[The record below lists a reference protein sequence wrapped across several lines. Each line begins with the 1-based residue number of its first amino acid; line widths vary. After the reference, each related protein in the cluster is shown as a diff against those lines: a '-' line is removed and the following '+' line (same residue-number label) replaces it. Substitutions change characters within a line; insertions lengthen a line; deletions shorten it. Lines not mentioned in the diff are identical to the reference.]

1 MEAKAIQ
8 NHGGQ
13 AQPDDWV
20 SARSFYT
27 CKNGICNDCLAKHEN
42 KKQLILP
49 LSKLKEQDFKID
61 LGHFLKSLAKFERPV
76 LFYHLNHPINEQ
88 ALIKFTGHENF
99 ENSFE
104 VIKPFLPTTIIPAT
118 IISPYALSKNNR
130 LKEQKLV
137 RQTKQYFEPLGFIKL
152 HLHSVADYHEYA
164 ESEKV
169 GLLMM
174 PLKDLPDYVQYA
186 MHSKDLNKVIPAI
199 FQP

>member
-1 MEAKAIQ
+1 MGAKAIQ
-8 NHGGQ
+8 NHRGQ
-13 AQPDDWV
+13 AQPNDWV

-27 CKNGICNDCLAKHEN
+27 CKDGICNSCLSKHED

-49 LSKLKEQDFKID
+49 LSKLKEKDFDID
-61 LGHFLKSLAKFERPV
+61 LGNFLKSIAKFDRPV
-76 LFYHLNHPINEQ
+76 LFYHRNQTITEQ

-104 VIKPFLPTTIIPAT
+104 VIKPFLPKNIIPAT

-137 RQTKQYFEPLGFIKL
+137 QLTKKHFQPLGFIKL
-152 HLHSVADYHEYA
+152 HLHTVADYHEYA
-164 ESEKV
+164 ENEKV

-174 PLKDLPDYVQYA
+174 PLKDLPDYVHYV
-186 MHSKDLNKVIPAI
+186 MHSEDLENVIPAI

>member
-1 MEAKAIQ
+1 MEHITSQ
-8 NHGGQ
+8 NQGGE
-13 AQPDDWV
+13 AQPNDWG

-27 CKNGICNDCLAKHEN
+27 CKNGICNSCLSKYES
-42 KKQLILP
+42 KDQLVLP
-49 LSKLKEQDFKID
+49 LSKLKETDFEID
-61 LGHFLKSLAKFERPV
+61 LGNFLKSLAKFKRPV
-76 LFYHLNHPINEQ
+76 LFYHRNHPIKEQ

-99 ENSFE
+99 EKSFE
-104 VIKPFLPTTIIPAT
+104 VIKPFLPKTIIPAT
-118 IISPYALSKNNR
+118 IISPYELSKNNR

-137 RQTKQYFEPLGFIKL
+137 LLTKKHFQPLGFIKL

-186 MHSKDLNKVIPAI
+186 MHSEDLDSVIPAI

>member
-13 AQPDDWV
+13 GQPNDWV

-27 CKNGICNDCLAKHEN
+27 CKNGICNSCLSKHEN
-42 KKQLILP
+42 KDQLVLP
-49 LSKLKEQDFKID
+49 LSKLKEKDFEID
-61 LGHFLKSLAKFERPV
+61 LGNFLKSLAKFERPV
-76 LFYHLNHPINEQ
+76 LFYHRNHPIKEQ
-88 ALIKFTGHENF
+88 ALIKFTGYENF
-99 ENSFE
+99 ENSFK
-104 VIKPFLPTTIIPAT
+104 VIKPFLPKTIIPAT

-137 RQTKQYFEPLGFIKL
+137 NLTKRFFEPLGFIKL

-186 MHSKDLNKVIPAI
+186 TQSEDLEKVIPAI